1 MFGRISSNSL
11 LMELEFTKQGIAR
24 HENEEQEGLATVSE
38 NWDSICK
45 PWIANSSPAFVA
57 S

>member
-1 MFGRISSNSL
+1 MFGRISGNSS
-11 LMELEFTKQGIAR
+11 LMELEFTKQGVAR
-24 HENEEQEGLATVSE
+24 HENEEQAGLATVSE